1 MMWQGNGF
9 FLFTMKPR
17 QVIFSIVFSSTFFCI
32 SAVAQPTVTGM
43 TSPAK
48 DTTIS
53 LPTNS
58 VTLTG
63 TAKQANPGH
72 PILDTSWVQTS
83 GPALATITN
92 PDDRMTTTVTGLVQ
106 GNYVFTLTATDK
118 QNAASVSVNVHV
130 IPGTLP
136 IQLAYFDITP
146 DNAGLLL
153 TWQTSMESNN
163 AYFVVQKSTDDST
176 FTDIA
181 TIMSKAENGNSNV
194 PLNYSYQILGQ
205 VVEANM
211 YSMLLAI
218 TLLSAI
224 ALVSKL
230 NKFYKSLV
238 LGVVCLFLFS
248 CSKSVSVPKNTIPAK
263 TEYRLK
269 QVALDGTATYSTV
282 KLIN

>member
-1 MMWQGNGF
+1 
-9 FLFTMKPR
+9 MKPR
-17 QVIFSIVFSSTFFCI
+17 QVIFSIVFSSTFFSI
-32 SAVAQPTVTGM
+32 AAIAQPTVTGM

-48 DTTIS
+48 DTTII
-53 LPTNS
+53 LPANS

-83 GPALATITN
+83 GPAPATITK
-92 PDDRMTTTVTGLVQ
+92 PSDRMTTTVTGLVE

-118 QNAASVSVNVHV
+118 QNSASASVNVHV
-130 IPGTLP
+130 VPGTLP

-146 DNAGLLL
+146 DNTGLLL

-181 TIMSKAENGNSNV
+181 TIMSKAENGNSTA

-211 YSMLLAI
+211 NGMLLVI

-230 NKFYKSLV
+230 KQV
-238 LGVVCLFLFS
+238 LQEPGTGCCL
-248 CSKSVSVPKNTIPAK
+248 SVPVLLFQIGIGPQK
-263 TEYRLK
+263 YH
-269 QVALDGTATYSTV
+269 SC
-282 KLIN
+282 

>member
-1 MMWQGNGF
+1 
-9 FLFTMKPR
+9 MKPL
-17 QVIFSIVFSSTFFCI
+17 QVIFSIIFSSAFFSL

-43 TSPAK
+43 ASPAK
-48 DTTIS
+48 DTTII
-53 LPTNS
+53 LPANS

-72 PILDTSWVQTS
+72 PILDTSWAQTS
-83 GPALATITN
+83 GPALASIPKPLN
-92 PDDRMTTTVTGLVQ
+92 RMTTTVTGLVE

-118 QNAASVSVNVHV
+118 QNSASVSINVHV
-130 IPGTLP
+130 LPGTLP
-136 IQLAYFDITP
+136 IQLAKFNITP
-146 DNAGLLL
+146 DNTGLLL
-153 TWQTSMESNN
+153 TWQTSTESNN

-181 TIMSKAENGNSNV
+181 TIMSKAENGNSTV
-194 PLNYSYQILGQ
+194 ALNYSYQILEQ
-205 VVEANM
+205 AIEANM
-211 YSMLLAI
+211 HGLLPVI

-248 CSKSVSVPKNTIPAK
+248 CSKSVSVPKNTVPAK

-269 QVALDGTATYSTV
+269 QVALDGTVTYSAV
-282 KLIN
+282 KLVN

>member
-1 MMWQGNGF
+1 
-9 FLFTMKPR
+9 MKPI
-17 QVIFSIVFSSTFFCI
+17 QVIFSIVFFSAFFSL

-48 DTTIS
+48 DTIIIF
-53 LPTNS
+53 PANS

-63 TAKQANPGH
+63 IANQANPGH
-72 PILDTSWVQTS
+72 HILDTTWVQTS

-92 PDDRMTTTVTGLVQ
+92 PSNRMTTTVTGLAL

-118 QNAASVSVNVHV
+118 QNSASASVNVHV
-130 IPGTLP
+130 LPGTLP
-136 IQLAYFDITP
+136 IQLASFDITP

-181 TIMSKAENGNSNV
+181 VIMSKAENGNSTV
-194 PLNYSYQILGQ
+194 PLNYSYQILQ
-205 VVEANM
+205 QAIEANM
-211 YSMLLAI
+211 HGLLLVI
-218 TLLSAI
+218 IVLSAI

-230 NKFYKSLV
+230 NKFYKSMV

-248 CSKSVSVPKNTIPAK
+248 CSKSVSVPKNTVPAK

-269 QVALDGTATYSTV
+269 QVALDGTITYSEV
-282 KLIN
+282 ELVN

>member
-1 MMWQGNGF
+1 MAWQGNGL

-17 QVIFSIVFSSTFFCI
+17 QVIFSIAFSSIFFSI
-32 SAVAQPTVTGM
+32 TAIAQPTVTGM

-48 DTTIS
+48 DTTIF

-72 PILDTSWVQTS
+72 PILDTSWAQTS
-83 GPALATITN
+83 GPAPATITKPSN
-92 PDDRMTTTVTGLVQ
+92 RMTTAVTGLVQ

-130 IPGTLP
+130 LPGVLP
-136 IQLAYFDITP
+136 IQLAYFNITP
-146 DNAGLLL
+146 DNGGFLL
-153 TWQTSMESNN
+153 TWQTTMESNN

-181 TIMSKAENGNSNV
+181 TIISKAENGNSNV
-194 PLNYSYQILGQ
+194 PLNYSFQSLGQ
-205 VVEANM
+205 VVEGNM
-211 YSMLLAI
+211 HGMLLAI

-248 CSKSVSVPKNTIPAK
+248 CSKSVSVPKNTIAAK

-269 QVALDGTATYSTV
+269 QVTLDGTVTYSTV
-282 KLIN
+282 KLVN

>member
-1 MMWQGNGF
+1 
-9 FLFTMKPR
+9 MKPR
-17 QVIFSIVFSSTFFCI
+17 HVLFSIVFSSAFF
-32 SAVAQPTVTGM
+32 SLSVVAQPTVTGM

-48 DTTIS
+48 DTTIF

-63 TAKQANPGH
+63 TANEANPGH
-72 PILDTSWVQTS
+72 PILDTTWVQAS
-83 GPALATITN
+83 GPAAATITN
-92 PDDRMTTTVTGLVQ
+92 SSNRMTTTVTGLVQ
-106 GNYVFTLTATDK
+106 GSYVYTLTATDK
-118 QNAASVSVNVHV
+118 QHSASVSVNVHV
-130 IPGTLP
+130 LPGTLP
-136 IQLAYFDITP
+136 IQLASFDITP

-163 AYFVVQKSTDDST
+163 AYFVVQKSTDNST

-181 TIMSKAENGNSNV
+181 TIMSKAENGNSTV
-194 PLNYSYQILGQ
+194 PLNYSYQILEQ
-205 VVEANM
+205 AIEANM
-211 YSMLLAI
+211 DGLLLVI

-248 CSKSVSVPKNTIPAK
+248 CSKSVSVPKNTVPAK

-282 KLIN
+282 KLVH